1 MQDLNY
7 GLPLRVDD
15 KKDEI
20 VRIDDVELLDVDDI
34 ISYRKNMETLLIE
47 D

>member
-1 MQDLNY
+1 MSSKKYTMND
-7 GLPLRVDD
+7 V

-20 VRIDDVELLDVDDI
+20 VSIDDVELLDVDDI

>member
-1 MQDLNY
+1 MIMIIESNN
-7 GLPLRVDD
+7 

-20 VRIDDVELLDVDDI
+20 VSINDVELLDVDDI